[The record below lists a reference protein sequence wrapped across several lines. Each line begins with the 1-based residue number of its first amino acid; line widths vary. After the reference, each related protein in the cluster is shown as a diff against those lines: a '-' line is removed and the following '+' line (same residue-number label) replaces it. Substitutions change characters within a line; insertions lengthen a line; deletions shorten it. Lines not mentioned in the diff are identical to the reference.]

1 MKKVIRLTEY
11 DLTRII
17 ERVIKEQSS
26 VSNPSNSSVIAIYN
40 QIVDAVEGFGTDPH
54 KLLSAIIRL
63 KNQNEFKYLLTLFK
77 DKKTGYSDFFE
88 MINEEFELDNW
99 KDAEF
104 LMSALKNI
112 NVFTT
117 AFIPTNHFGVKIF
130 KGNFKLINYGYN
142 NEIPETPETKKK
154 MESCRTLWGK
164 VLPNAIKW
172 WRDWLSDP
180 ITKKKFLSNYKDNP
194 NTANKYYYPKYF
206 ELLNKIKL
214 NFYNNNMISVNGIE
228 VEKDAIAFVIG
239 SDGNIYVNC
248 TFNKNQLEIEE
259 ALIHE
264 IQHMI
269 YDIKPLNPNK
279 KISSVFGKNDSGKES
294 KEQIKSEYLSYS
306 LNKNKT
312 KKYSPE
318 IIAASKKLN
327 IDPRYL
333 WTLKR
338 RANSKM
344 ANSDDPGYI
353 CRETEKMSN
362 IASIRRTLGIKPGQ
376 NITFNMIRPYMT
388 QDMETTDFHWFLLCW
403 AQRGFTDINKMLQ
416 TINQLALKQNN
427 KLQQNNTPPTNP
439 TA

>member
-1 MKKVIRLTEY
+1 MKKVIRLTES
-11 DLTRII
+11 DLTKII
-17 ERVIKEQSS
+17 KRVIKEQSS

-40 QIVDAVEGFGTDPH
+40 EIVEAVEGFGTDPN
-54 KLLSAIIRL
+54 KLLLAIIKL
-63 KNQNEFKYLLTLFK
+63 NNQNEFKYLLTLFK

-88 MINEEFELDNW
+88 MVNEEFELDNW
-99 KDAEF
+99 KEAEF
-104 LMSALKNI
+104 LISALKNI
-112 NVFTT
+112 NVLTT
-117 AFIPTNHFGVKIF
+117 AFIPTNYLGSKIF
-130 KGNFKLINYGYN
+130 KGGFKLKNYGYN
-142 NEIPETPETKKK
+142 NEIPETPETPETKKK
-154 MESCRTLWGK
+154 MESCRTLWSK
-164 VLPNAIKW
+164 VLPKAIKW

-180 ITKKKFLSNYKDNP
+180 ITKKKFSSNYSNEP
-194 NTANKYYYPKYF
+194 YTTPRFYPKYF

-239 SDGNIYVNC
+239 SDGNIYANC
-248 TFNKNQLEIEE
+248 TFNKNEIEIEE
-259 ALIHE
+259 TLIHE

-312 KKYSPE
+312 KIYSPE

-327 IDPRYL
+327 IDPRFL

-338 RANSKM
+338 RANAKM
-344 ANSDDPGYI
+344 AKSDDPGYI

-362 IASIRRTLGIKPGQ
+362 ITAIRSTLGIKPGE
-376 NITFNMIRPYMT
+376 NITFDMIKPYMT
-388 QDMETTDFHWFLLCW
+388 QDMETTDFYWFLLCW
-403 AQRGFTDINKMLQ
+403 AQRGFIDINKMLQ
-416 TINQLALKQNN
+416 NINQLALK
-427 KLQQNNTPPTNP
+427 QNNTPPTNP